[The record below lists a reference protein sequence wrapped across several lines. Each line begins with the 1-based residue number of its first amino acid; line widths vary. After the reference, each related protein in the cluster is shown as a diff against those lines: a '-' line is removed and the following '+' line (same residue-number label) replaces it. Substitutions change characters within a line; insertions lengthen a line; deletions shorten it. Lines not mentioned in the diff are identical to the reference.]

1 MAINVVCDCGKE
13 FKVKDETAGKR
24 VKCPACQT
32 VLTVPEVEEEEA
44 PRPKAGK
51 KSSAFEDLGDGDE
64 VVSRK
69 GGKKKGSSKTLLFVG
84 LGCGVLLLCVGCP
97 SIGAALWFFV
107 FNKPGAPEK
116 VLVGKWKIDIEE
128 TKKILPE
135 SEKKNAD
142 FGLALLSAVVF
153 EFKDDKTF
161 IMSFGATD
169 AAKGKWKVLST
180 KGDTATIELTDE
192 KDSKKEPG
200 QMTFTVLSNNSLKV
214 VDKSDK
220 SDKSG
225 KEKLMVLKRI

>member
-13 FKVKDETAGKR
+13 FKVKDEIAGKR

-32 VLTVPEVEEEEA
+32 VLTVPAAEEEEA

-51 KSSAFEDLGDGDE
+51 KASAFEDLSDGDE

-69 GGKKKGSSKTLLFVG
+69 GAKKKGSSKTLLFVG
-84 LGCGVLLLCVGCP
+84 LGCGLLLLCVGCP

-107 FNKPGAPEK
+107 FNKTGAPEK

-142 FGLALLSAVVF
+142 FGLALMAAVVF

-161 IMSFGATD
+161 SIGLPGLGD
-169 AAKGKWKVLST
+169 AKGKWKVLST
-180 KGDTATIELTDE
+180 KGDTATIELTDD

-200 QMTFTVLSNNSLKV
+200 QMTFTVLSNNSIKV
-214 VDKSDK
+214 VDKTEK

-225 KEKLMVLKRI
+225 KDKLLVLKRI